1 MVLTKEEK
9 REINRLGSIKFRKN
23 NPDKYKAD
31 QKKTYQK
38 HAEKRKEYQRV
49 YDKERGYTE
58 RATLYAKERNY
69 FNKYVNVMSDYI
81 LMIESY
87 Y

>member
-31 QKKTYQK
+31 QKKNVSETRRE
-38 HAEKRKEYQRV
+38 AERIS
-49 YDKERGYTE
+49 TS
-58 RATLYAKERNY
+58 L
-69 FNKYVNVMSDYI
+69 
-81 LMIESY
+81 
-87 Y
+87 